1 MAEGVRQVLQRPIQL
16 ADEVIRLADDAH
28 PSFKAEYVDLRA
40 KADKLAALLRQ
51 AARADLY
58 ERPTRRIMH
67 ETEQVLVKAH
77 SIASKSRT
85 SHSRIK
91 RVFNPVTPSK
101 KIYSQLENCIT
112 DVSWLLRVSATRR
125 HDGGEAG
132 DADDDDDDVG
142 LGLPPIAANEPILG
156 LIWEA
161 VAKLQNG
168 SLEKR
173 TSAASELV
181 SLASDNDRNWKLIIE
196 EGGVGP
202 LLKMVKEGKAEG
214 QEHAVRAILLLA
226 RDQESVEKLVQAGV
240 CSIFAKVLK
249 EGTMKV
255 QAYVAS
261 AVAELVD
268 KYPPC
273 QEEFAQH
280 SVVRLLVAHLA
291 FETLQEHSKYTIP
304 SKGHMSI
311 HSVVLANNMNQMNN
325 AAQSRH
331 GGAAAAVH
339 PAGNG
344 HLSQHQQPQGSST
357 GASLK
362 GRESEDPE
370 TKAAMKAMA
379 AKALALLA
387 RDHPNI
393 CKSITDSRALLCFAS
408 LLEKGPDDVRNN
420 SAIALMEIAR
430 VAEKDADLR
439 RSAFNPSSP
448 AAKAVVDQLL
458 RVIEEGE
465 PDRLLLPCITAIG
478 CLSRTFRAKETRIIA
493 PLVRF
498 LEREGQLTR
507 EAVIAL
513 TKFACTEN
521 YLHMDH
527 SRAIINAQAAKPL
540 VQLVYFGEP
549 VSIRKEALVLLCYIV
564 RHVPESEVLTD
575 NDDVISALRW
585 ASKNNFA
592 EEEEEVERL
601 LTEAKGRLELYQSR
615 DPRGFR

>member
-1 MAEGVRQVLQRPIQL
+1 
-16 ADEVIRLADDAH
+16 
-28 PSFKAEYVDLRA
+28 
-40 KADKLAALLRQ
+40 
-51 AARADLY
+51 
-58 ERPTRRIMH
+58 MH
-67 ETEQVLVKAH
+67 ETEQVLEKAH

-85 SHSRIK
+85 SHGLIK
-91 RVFNPVTPSK
+91 RVFNPATPSR
-101 KIYSQLENCIT
+101 KIHSQLDNCIT

-125 HDGGEAG
+125 HDGGEGG
-132 DADDDDDDVG
+132 DSDDDDDVG

-202 LLKMVKEGKAEG
+202 LLKLNAVK
-214 QEHAVRAILLLA
+214 AILLLA
-226 RDQESVEKLVQAGV
+226 RDSESVEKLVQAGV

-249 EGTMKV
+249 EGPMKV
-255 QAYVAS
+255 QASVAN

-268 KYPPC
+268 KYLPC
-273 QEEFAQH
+273 QDEFAQH
-280 SVVRLLVAHLA
+280 NVVRLLVAHLA
-291 FETLQEHSKYTIP
+291 FETLEEHS
-304 SKGHMSI
+304 
-311 HSVVLANNMNQMNN
+311 NNKNQMHNTT
-325 AAQSRH
+325 QSHH
-331 GGAAAAVH
+331 GGDAAAVH

-344 HLSQHQQPQGSST
+344 HLSHQQHPQGSSS

-387 RDHPNI
+387 RGHPNI
-393 CKSITDSRALLCFAS
+393 CKNITDSRALLCFAS
-408 LLEKGPDDVRNN
+408 LLEKGPDDVRYN
-420 SAIALMEIAR
+420 SAIALKEIAR
-430 VAEKDADLR
+430 VAEDDADLR

-458 RVIEEGE
+458 RVIEEGDS
-465 PDRLLLPCITAIG
+465 DRLLLPCITAIG
-478 CLSRTFRAKETRIIA
+478 CLSRTFGRRRRGSLA
-493 PLVRF
+493 PW
-498 LEREGQLTR
+498 

-540 VQLVYFGEP
+540 VQLVYLGEP
-549 VSIRKEALVLLCYIV
+549 PSIRKEALVLLCYIV
-564 RHVPESEVLTD
+564 RHVPESEALTD

-585 ASKNNFA
+585 ASKNIFT
-592 EEEEEVERL
+592 EEEEEVEKL

>member
-16 ADEVIRLADDAH
+16 ADEVIKLADDAH
-28 PSFKAEYVDLRA
+28 PSFKADYVDLRV
-40 KADKLAALLRQ
+40 KADRLAALLRQ

-67 ETEQVLVKAH
+67 ETEQVLEKAH

-85 SHSRIK
+85 SHGLIK
-91 RVFNPVTPSK
+91 RVFNPATPSR
-101 KIYSQLENCIT
+101 KIHSQLDNCIT

-125 HDGGEAG
+125 HDGGEGG
-132 DADDDDDDVG
+132 DSDDDDDVG

-202 LLKMVKEGKAEG
+202 LLKLVKEGKAEG
-214 QEHAVRAILLLA
+214 QENAVKAILLLA
-226 RDQESVEKLVQAGV
+226 RDSESVEKLVQAGV

-249 EGTMKV
+249 EGPMKV
-255 QAYVAS
+255 QASVAN

-268 KYPPC
+268 KYLPC
-273 QEEFAQH
+273 QDEFAQH
-280 SVVRLLVAHLA
+280 NVVRLLVAHLA
-291 FETLQEHSKYTIP
+291 FETLEEHSKYTIP
-304 SKGHMSI
+304 SKSHMSI
-311 HSVVLANNMNQMNN
+311 HSVVLASNKNQMHNTT
-325 AAQSRH
+325 QSHH
-331 GGAAAAVH
+331 GGDAAAVH

-344 HLSQHQQPQGSST
+344 HLSHQQHPQGSSS

-387 RDHPNI
+387 RGHPNI
-393 CKSITDSRALLCFAS
+393 CKNITDSRALLCFAS
-408 LLEKGPDDVRNN
+408 LLEKGPDDVRYN
-420 SAIALMEIAR
+420 SAIALKEIAR
-430 VAEKDADLR
+430 VAEDDADLR

-458 RVIEEGE
+458 RVIEEGDS
-465 PDRLLLPCITAIG
+465 DRLLLPCITAIG
-478 CLSRTFRAKETRIIA
+478 CLSRTFRAKETRIIG

-540 VQLVYFGEP
+540 VQLVYLGEP
-549 VSIRKEALVLLCYIV
+549 PSIRKEALVLLCYIV
-564 RHVPESEVLTD
+564 RHVPESEALTD

-585 ASKNNFA
+585 ASKNIFT
-592 EEEEEVERL
+592 EEEEEVEKL